1 MEIRIAKIEDLEQIV
16 EIYNQA
22 VLEKFATAD
31 TELISIEN
39 KIEWFLLHKPEKYPI
54 FVCCNNNKV
63 VGWCSISPYRPG
75 RNALRYTAEI
85 SYYIHKDF
93 RRQGIAQELIKESID
108 YSKSINLK
116 RFFAIVLDRNI
127 GSIKLL
133 EKFGFEKWGH
143 LPNVADFDGVECG
156 HLYFGLRII

>member
-1 MEIRIAKIEDLEQIV
+1 MEIRIAKIEDLKEIV

-31 TELISIEN
+31 TEVITLDSRID
-39 KIEWFLLHKPEKYPI
+39 WFNNHNPEKYRI
-54 FVCCNNNKV
+54 LVYEKDSKIL
-63 VGWCSISPYRPG
+63 GWCSISPYRPG

-93 RRQGIAQELIKESID
+93 RRQGIAQQLIEESIN
-108 YSKSINLK
+108 YSRRINLK
-116 RFFAIVLDRNI
+116 TLFAIVLDRNI

-143 LPNVADFDGVECG
+143 LPNIADFEALNVDICI
-156 HLYFGLRII
+156 LD

>member
-22 VLEKFATAD
+22 VLEKFSTAD
-31 TELISIEN
+31 TELITLEN
-39 KIEWFLLHKPEKYPI
+39 RLDWFLLHNPEKYPI
-54 FVCCNNNKV
+54 FVYEKDDKIL
-63 VGWCSISPYRPG
+63 GWCSISPYRQG

-93 RRQGIAQELIKESID
+93 RRQGIANALIAESID
-108 YSKSINLK
+108 YSSRINLK
-116 RFFAIVLDRNI
+116 TLFAIVLDRNI
-127 GSIKLL
+127 RSIKLL

-143 LPNVADFDGVECG
+143 LPNVADFEGVECG
-156 HLYFGLRII
+156 HLYYGLRII

>member
-133 EKFGFEKWGH
+133 EKFGFESKY
-143 LPNVADFDGVECG
+143 LPNEGF
-156 HLYFGLRII
+156 

>member
-1 MEIRIAKIEDLEQIV
+1 MEIRIAKIEDLESIV

-31 TELISIEN
+31 TDVLTLESRID
-39 KIEWFLLHKPEKYPI
+39 WFNNHNPEKYPI
-54 FVCCNNNKV
+54 FVSCNNKKV

-93 RRQGIAQELIKESID
+93 RRQGIGQQLIAESII
-108 YSKSINLK
+108 YSRRINLK
-116 RFFAIVLDRNI
+116 TLFAIVLDRNI

-133 EKFGFEKWGH
+133 EKF
-143 LPNVADFDGVECG
+143 NTSNISV
-156 HLYFGLRII
+156 

>member
-1 MEIRIAKIEDLEQIV
+1 MEIRIAKIEDIKEIV

-31 TELISIEN
+31 TDVLTIESR
-39 KIEWFLLHKPEKYPI
+39 IDWFNNHHPEKYPI
-54 FVCCNNNKV
+54 LVYEKDGKV
-63 VGWCSISPYRPG
+63 LGWCSISPYRPG
-75 RNALRYTAEI
+75 RNALRYTTEI

-93 RRQGIAQELIKESID
+93 RRQGIANTLITESII
-108 YSKSINLK
+108 YSRRINLK
-116 RFFAIVLDRNI
+116 TLFAIVLDRNI

-143 LPNVADFDGVECG
+143 LPNVADFDGEECG
-156 HLYFGLRII
+156 HLYFGLRIV